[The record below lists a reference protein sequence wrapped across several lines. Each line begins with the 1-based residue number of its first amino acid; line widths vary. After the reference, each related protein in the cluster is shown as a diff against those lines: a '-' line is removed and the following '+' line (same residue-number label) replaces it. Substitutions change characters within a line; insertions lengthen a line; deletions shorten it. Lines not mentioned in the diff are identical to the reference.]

1 MSKTKTGDDEL
12 TFGAAIEEL
21 ESILRRVEDDGIDID
36 ELAEELER
44 AAELLEICR
53 AKIRRAEVEV
63 SQIVQTLEEP
73 ATPPVP
79 LDEPEPDAEAAAG
92 ETANLFGH
100 ES

>member
-1 MSKTKTGDDEL
+1 MSQSKTRNEEL
-12 TFGAAIEEL
+12 SFGAAIEEL
-21 ESILRRVEDDGIDID
+21 ESILRSVEDDGVDID
-36 ELAEELER
+36 ELAEELKR

-79 LDEPEPDAEAAAG
+79 VDQPEPDGEAAAG
-92 ETANLFGH
+92 ETADLFDG